1 MLVPVH
7 FDPFRLEWLIVI
19 VGGGMD
25 GQDLAEKGGATAP
38 TGHNLAEVLKL
49 NSFQFR
55 TSRLTVSHFKKV
67 ASKYPFL
74 FFKNTKLYSYL
85 IMY

>member
-55 TSRLTVSHFKKV
+55 TSSLTVLLQNTHFFFQEYENFKV
-67 ASKYPFL
+67 
-74 FFKNTKLYSYL
+74 
-85 IMY
+85 I